1 MLPVSVADKVK
12 VKLSLTFWLLN
23 PGCCQYSIP
32 GHIMPF
38 WHMASQ
44 KDGSVSMPAYW
55 VFGWTN
61 IQQIMKHKAEEKVGA
76 VYSSILSPLLLLAT
90 CRLLQT
96 VGKYLMEALIQNR
109 CRRRREGRAGRFV
122 SNRFGQNVSPIS
134 RFASVWLPLAKLG
147 EQRNSM
153 NMLSQGSVGWE
164 FEFQQ
169 HQPTAYSCNIYAP
182 ALDKKKWRKM
192 CTINGQEA
200 EFQLQE
206 SCQCKQKEF
215 T

>member
-1 MLPVSVADKVK
+1 MALYRWQHI
-12 VKLSLTFWLLN
+12 LSIWLN
-23 PGCCQYSIP
+23 QHEI
-32 GHIMPF
+32 I
-38 WHMASQ
+38 
-44 KDGSVSMPAYW
+44 
-55 VFGWTN
+55 
-61 IQQIMKHKAEEKVGA
+61 KHKAGGWRKNGS

-109 CRRRREGRAGRFV
+109 WRRERTRGRTRRFV

-182 ALDKKKWRKM
+182 ALETKKNWRKKVYNQWARSGISASRILPVQTKGIYLEIISSAISLWK
-192 CTINGQEA
+192 CTVIWPS
-200 EFQLQE
+200 FKDVRLPL
-206 SCQCKQKEF
+206 
-215 T
+215 

>member
-1 MLPVSVADKVK
+1 MALYRWQHI
-12 VKLSLTFWLLN
+12 LSIWLN
-23 PGCCQYSIP
+23 QHEI
-32 GHIMPF
+32 I
-38 WHMASQ
+38 
-44 KDGSVSMPAYW
+44 
-55 VFGWTN
+55 
-61 IQQIMKHKAEEKVGA
+61 KHKAGGWRKNGS

-109 CRRRREGRAGRFV
+109 WRRERTRGRTRRFV

-153 NMLSQGSVGWE
+153 NMLSQGLVGWE

-182 ALDKKKWRKM
+182 ALKTKKNEEKCGQSMGKKWNFSFKNPASANKRNLLRNYFLCNFTLKM
-192 CTINGQEA
+192 HRDMILVLGC
-200 EFQLQE
+200 
-206 SCQCKQKEF
+206 
-215 T
+215 

>member
-1 MLPVSVADKVK
+1 MALYRWQHI
-12 VKLSLTFWLLN
+12 LSIWLN
-23 PGCCQYSIP
+23 QHEI
-32 GHIMPF
+32 I
-38 WHMASQ
+38 
-44 KDGSVSMPAYW
+44 
-55 VFGWTN
+55 
-61 IQQIMKHKAEEKVGA
+61 KHKAGA
-76 VYSSILSPLLLLAT
+76 WRKNGSVYSSILSPLLLLAT
-90 CRLLQT
+90 CHLLQT

-109 CRRRREGRAGRFV
+109 WRRERARGRTRRFV

-182 ALDKKKWRKM
+182 ALKTKKIEEKCVQSMGKKWNFSFKNPASANKM
-192 CTINGQEA
+192 NLLRNYFLCN
-200 EFQLQE
+200 
-206 SCQCKQKEF
+206 F
-215 T
+215 TLKMHRDMILVLGC